1 MANKNSRIIAR
12 ADRNGNLRTET
23 VRRDSGLDLAIVT
36 DRNNSTRVFI
46 DLEGRAAQIPFPT
59 LELNGNEARTVYVA
73 LQRHFRALSKATIV
87 A

>member
-23 VRRDSGLDLAIVT
+23 VRRDSGLDLAITT

-46 DLEGRAAQIPFPT
+46 DMQGRDAQIPFPS
-59 LELNGNEARTVYVA
+59 LELNGNQARTLYVA
-73 LQRHFRALSKATIV
+73 LQRHFRAQRKATVV